1 MFVFFVQSILQNQKY
16 FQFQIIWKQTKASY
30 SYIRLFKDLNCFI
43 FWQNWSISLLCE
55 RWKTWA
61 FVLFYW
67 EKKENYTICG
77 LSLQTR
83 KRSGNLFLHFPINSV
98 EFPWRRCSEY
108 CSLKI
113 DPLSRSCPL
122 PSGELVIYVDH
133 SRPGNNLPASVSIR
147 ASLFSPSHTY
157 CTVYEVLSPVQSA
170 EWRLLP
176 LTPPG
181 KVLPSQP
188 NHNADL

>member
-1 MFVFFVQSILQNQKY
+1 MFVFFVQSILQNKKY

-61 FVLFYW
+61 FVLLRKKRKLHHLWPQSSNTQTIREPVSAFPHKLCRVPL
-67 EKKENYTICG
+67 EKMQC
-77 LSLQTR
+77 
-83 KRSGNLFLHFPINSV
+83 
-98 EFPWRRCSEY
+98 